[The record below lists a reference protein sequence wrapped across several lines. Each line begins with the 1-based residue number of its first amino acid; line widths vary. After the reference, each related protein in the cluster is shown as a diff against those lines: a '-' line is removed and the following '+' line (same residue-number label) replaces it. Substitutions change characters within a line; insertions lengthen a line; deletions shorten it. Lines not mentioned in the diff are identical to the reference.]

1 MRERRPDQ
9 PGGATTGHGTTIHP
23 ITTTTLRSSP
33 SLYRAIVASLP
44 HFSLLLLLL
53 LLTSRPLPAFSSS
66 SPTVA
71 SCIVHRRVCVCVCE
85 LSSAFTPLSL
95 LFSSSLPLP
104 SVPHQFIFPIEI
116 LPFDETSSPLP
127 CDSLDEPRG
136 LATPSTL
143 TDPTSPLLCSVC
155 FNCSRLIPGPLIVS
169 Q

>member
-1 MRERRPDQ
+1 
-9 PGGATTGHGTTIHP
+9 
-23 ITTTTLRSSP
+23 
-33 SLYRAIVASLP
+33 
-44 HFSLLLLLL
+44 
-53 LLTSRPLPAFSSS
+53 
-66 SPTVA
+66 
-71 SCIVHRRVCVCVCE
+71 VCVCE

-95 LFSSSLPLP
+95 LFSSSPPLLL
-104 SVPHQFIFPIEI
+104 SRINLFFQSRFC
-116 LPFDETSSPLP
+116 PLTRRHLLFP